1 MTPGVMDRFKFL
13 FILLCMRMTKGS
25 RTLITHCGH
34 VEVFTS
40 PDASAQL
47 LNVAC
52 DICAILGFGQI

>member
-1 MTPGVMDRFKFL
+1 
-13 FILLCMRMTKGS
+13 MRMTKGS